1 MYISD
6 EIIKILEYLCDKIG
20 ITVDWTSNNV
30 LPYLEQICEKFIR
43 YEIGTSIAWL
53 IIGVICLFFTKWAF
67 KKSKHIKEEIDDVLG
82 MFCYIGTIILL
93 FIGIF
98 IIGAQTFE
106 IIECCTFPEKVI
118 YDYIEMNFS
127 NNR

>member
-20 ITVDWTSNNV
+20 ITFDWTSNNV

-67 KKSKHIKEEIDDVLG
+67 KKSKHIKEEIADNIHIIWQFTAFYGISVAEILDEVERKNKR
-82 MFCYIGTIILL
+82 TIRRM
-93 FIGIF
+93 
-98 IIGAQTFE
+98 E
-106 IIECCTFPEKVI
+106 EK
-118 YDYIEMNFS
+118 DEQS
-127 NNR
+127 R